1 MPLAANLMI
10 KQADSNQ
17 PGASL
22 PKALVGDLKT
32 RTRIVAA
39 VAAEHAD
46 VVDSEARFPS
56 ESFEVAR
63 ARRLLGVMIPKDLGG
78 EGASLRD
85 VANIC
90 YALGRACAST
100 GMIYAMHQTKLAC
113 LIRHGRGAPWHE
125 RFLARVCD
133 KQLLLASSTTEG
145 KEGGNIRSSAAAV
158 EGHGEQISLE
168 RAATV
173 ISYGLAADG
182 IVTTARRDADALDSD
197 QVLVVLLKEDY
208 FLDQLGG
215 WNTLGMRGTCSAG
228 FTLRAKGSRAQI
240 LPEPYA
246 KIHVQTMVP
255 TSHLLWASVWTGIA
269 ASAVERARLFLR
281 NAARHADGRLPPG
294 AAHFTRAT
302 ANLKTLRA
310 LVNDGVRKFEGRADD
325 AAAVASIDFQTAM
338 NMLKVEASELAVSI
352 CLGSLRACGLSG
364 YRNDGDHS
372 VSRHL
377 RDALSSPIMI
387 NNDRILANIATS
399 ALLDETSASLL
410 D

>member
-1 MPLAANLMI
+1 MPLAGDLMI
-10 KQADSNQ
+10 R
-17 PGASL
+17 GAGAVL
-22 PKALVGDLKT
+22 PKAFAGDLKT
-32 RTRIVAA
+32 RTRA
-39 VAAEHAD
+39 VAAIAADHAD
-46 VVDSEARFPS
+46 AVDSKARFPT
-56 ESFEVAR
+56 EAFDAAR
-63 ARRLLGVMIPKDLGG
+63 CRRLLGVMIPKELGG
-78 EGASLRD
+78 EGASLGD

-125 RFLARVCD
+125 RLMGQVCD

-145 KEGGNIRSSAAAV
+145 QEGGNIRSSSAAV
-158 EGHGEQISLE
+158 ERKGDEISLE

-173 ISYGLAADG
+173 ISYALQADA
-182 IVTTARRDADALDSD
+182 IVTTARRAADAASSD

-208 FLDQLGG
+208 SLEQLLG

-228 FTLRAKGSRAQI
+228 FTLKARGSIEQI

-255 TSHLLWASVWTGIA
+255 TAHLLWASVWTGVA

-281 NAARHADGRLPPG
+281 NAARHSDGRLPPA
-294 AAHFTRAT
+294 AAHFTAAT
-302 ANLKTLRA
+302 ASLKALRA
-310 LVNDGVRKFEGRADD
+310 LVNDGVRKFERCADD
-325 AAAVASIDFQTAM
+325 KAAVSSIEFQTTM
-338 NMLKVEASELAVSI
+338 NMLKVDASERAVSI
-352 CLGSLRACGLSG
+352 SLSALRACGLSG
-364 YRNDGDHS
+364 YRNDGDYS
-372 VSRHL
+372 ISRNL

-387 NNDRILANIATS
+387 NNDRILASVAAS
-399 ALLDETSASLL
+399 SLLDETFACLM